1 MLKLGTIL
9 SLLLASSSVAATTG
23 TGPSADIAI
32 TNAKQA
38 VAGRMPNPNAAEFR
52 NVSAYRPDAS
62 IREPQAVCGEVSARD
77 GFDRYNGYRS
87 FVWVAAY
94 SSSDRGTAFI
104 GSEASSYRSLC
115 RNAVR

>member
-9 SLLLASSSVAATTG
+9 SLLLVSSSAAATN
-23 TGPSADIAI
+23 TGPSADAAI

-38 VAGRMPNPNAAEFR
+38 VAERMPNPYAAQFR
-52 NVSAYRPDAS
+52 NVSAYRPDTS
-62 IREPQAVCGEVSARD
+62 IREPQAVCGEVTVRD

-104 GSEASSYRSLC
+104 GSEANGYRSLC
-115 RNAVR
+115 RNAMR

>member
-9 SLLLASSSVAATTG
+9 SLLLVTSSAAAATDS
-23 TGPSADIAI
+23 GPSADVAI
-32 TNAKQA
+32 TSAKQA
-38 VAGRMPNPNAAEFR
+38 VAERMPNPNAAAFR

-62 IREPQAVCGEVSARD
+62 IREPQAVCGEVSVRD
-77 GFDRYNGYRS
+77 GFDRYNGYRN

-94 SSSDRGTAFI
+94 SDRGTAYI
-104 GSEASSYRSLC
+104 GSEANGYRGLC

>member
-9 SLLLASSSVAATTG
+9 SLLLVSSSAAAATAPG
-23 TGPSADIAI
+23 QSADVSI

-38 VAGRMPNPNAAEFR
+38 VAERMPNPNATEFR
-52 NVSAYRPDAS
+52 NVSAYRPDTS
-62 IREPQAVCGEVSARD
+62 IREPQAVCGEVSVRD

-94 SSSDRGTAFI
+94 SNSDRGTAFI
-104 GSEASSYRSLC
+104 GNEANGYRSLC

>member
-9 SLLLASSSVAATTG
+9 SLLLVSSTAAAATG
-23 TGPSADIAI
+23 SGPSADVAI
-32 TNAKQA
+32 TNAEQA
-38 VAGRMPNPNAAEFR
+38 VAERMPNPDAAEFR

-62 IREPQAVCGEVSARD
+62 KGAPQAVCGEVGARD
-77 GFDRYNGYRS
+77 GFDRYNGFRN

-94 SSSDRGTAFI
+94 SDRGTAYI
-104 GSEASSYRSLC
+104 GSEANGYRGLC